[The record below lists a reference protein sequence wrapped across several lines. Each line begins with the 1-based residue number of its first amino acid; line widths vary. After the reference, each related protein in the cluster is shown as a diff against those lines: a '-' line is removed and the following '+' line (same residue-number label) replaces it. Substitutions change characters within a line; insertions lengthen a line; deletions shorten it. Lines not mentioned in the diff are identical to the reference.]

1 MEGFA
6 RPAPVAGPAVPISD
20 PTIEYA
26 AEVKPGK
33 PDIGLD
39 PDYTPP
45 STFDF
50 GTVTEK
56 PSGQVKP
63 GKPDMGLMEYPEEDG
78 TLPSTFDFGTVT
90 EKPTGEVKPGK
101 PDMGLLPDEQIEE
114 RAEPMD
120 VTGDDDAPVR
130 KLTQDQKYALVGL
143 LVMGLL
149 ATYYKRR

>member
-1 MEGFA
+1 MAIIEGYA
-6 RPAPVAGPAVPISD
+6 RPAPVDAQTIPISTVITD
-20 PTIEYA
+20 YA
-26 AEVKPGK
+26 PEVKPGK
-33 PDIGLD
+33 PDMGLD

-63 GKPDMGLMEYPEEDG
+63 GKPDMGLM
-78 TLPSTFDFGTVT
+78 
-90 EKPTGEVKPGK
+90 
-101 PDMGLLPDEQIEE
+101 PDEQIEE

-120 VTGDDDAPVR
+120 VTGDIDTPIR

>member
-1 MEGFA
+1 MAIIEGYA
-6 RPAPVAGPAVPISD
+6 RPAPVDAQTIPIS
-20 PTIEYA
+20 TVTTEYA
-26 AEVKPGK
+26 PE
-33 PDIGLD
+33 
-39 PDYTPP
+39 
-45 STFDF
+45 
-50 GTVTEK
+50 
-56 PSGQVKP
+56 VKP

-90 EKPTGEVKPGK
+90 EKPSGEVKPGK
-101 PDMGLLPDEQIEE
+101 PDMGLMPDEQIEE

-120 VTGDDDAPVR
+120 VTGDIDAPIR

>member
-1 MEGFA
+1 MRMEGFA

-39 PDYTPP
+39 PDYTP
-45 STFDF
+45 
-50 GTVTEK
+50 
-56 PSGQVKP
+56 
-63 GKPDMGLMEYPEEDG
+63 
-78 TLPSTFDFGTVT
+78 PSTFDFGTVT

>member
-1 MEGFA
+1 MAIIEGYA
-6 RPAPVAGPAVPISD
+6 RPAPVDAQMIPIS
-20 PTIEYA
+20 TVTTEYA
-26 AEVKPGK
+26 PEVKPGK

-63 GKPDMGLMEYPEEDG
+63 GKPDMGLM
-78 TLPSTFDFGTVT
+78 
-90 EKPTGEVKPGK
+90 
-101 PDMGLLPDEQIEE
+101 PDEQIEE
-114 RAEPMD
+114 RAESMD

>member
-1 MEGFA
+1 MAIIEGYA
-6 RPAPVAGPAVPISD
+6 RPAPVDAQTIPISTVVTD
-20 PTIEYA
+20 YA
-26 AEVKPGK
+26 PEVKPGK
-33 PDIGLD
+33 PDMGLD

-56 PSGQVKP
+56 PSGEVKP
-63 GKPDMGLMEYPEEDG
+63 GKPDMGLMQ
-78 TLPSTFDFGTVT
+78 
-90 EKPTGEVKPGK
+90 
-101 PDMGLLPDEQIEE
+101 DEQIEE

-120 VTGDDDAPVR
+120 VTGDDTPVR